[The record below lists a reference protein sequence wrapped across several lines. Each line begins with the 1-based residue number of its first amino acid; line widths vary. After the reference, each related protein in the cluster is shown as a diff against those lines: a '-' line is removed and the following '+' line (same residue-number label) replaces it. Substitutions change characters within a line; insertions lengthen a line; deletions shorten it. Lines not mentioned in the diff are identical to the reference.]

1 MANIRVKCPTCQT
14 DLEIDAEFEGQEVE
28 CGNCLQVF
36 VAKSASS
43 SSSGSRKTPGS
54 SRGRRSDD
62 DAEEERP
69 KKKKKKRRR
78 DDDDYDH
85 DYDDDDDYY
94 GPPASSGGSN
104 ALGIVSL
111 VLGILSVVI
120 AIATVCCCPFVAVPF
135 SLGAII
141 TGLIGM
147 GNPESKGMAIGGLIT
162 GILSLGICLVI
173 LILTGF
179 QMQQNPN
186 QFR

>member
-43 SSSGSRKTPGS
+43 SSSGSRKTSGS

-85 DYDDDDDYY
+85 DRYDEYDDDYY
-94 GPPASSGGSN
+94 DRPRSGGGSGL
-104 ALGIVSL
+104 AITSMILGIFS
-111 VLGILSVVI
+111 ILL
-120 AIATVCCCPFVAVPF
+120 ACCCGLF
-135 SLGAII
+135 SLPISIAALI
-141 TGLIGM
+141 TGGLGM
-147 GNPESKGMAIGGLIT
+147 KNEEGRGMAIT
-162 GILSLGICLVI
+162 GVVLGVI
-173 LILTGF
+173 SIIIAVINVIIGIG
-179 QMQQNPN
+179 MNMNDPN
-186 QFR
+186 GRFR